1 MRLPLY
7 GSLLAVVPILTSH
20 GISHAASEQNTPAP
34 GLSAQAIAQYEAI
47 PKNLSPETL
56 NSLLGEAL
64 DLVQVYSGAKPGS
77 AEWAELKR
85 HKGELQDLKARLCA
99 GSLIAC

>member
-7 GSLLAVVPILTSH
+7 GLLLAAVPILISH
-20 GISHAASEQNTPAP
+20 GVSHAASEQNTPVP
-34 GLSAQAIAQYEAI
+34 GRSAQAIAQYETI
-47 PKNLSPETL
+47 LKNLSPATL

-85 HKGELQDLKARLCA
+85 HKGELEDLKSRLCA
-99 GSLIAC
+99 GSLISC

>member
-7 GSLLAVVPILTSH
+7 GLLLVAVPILIGH
-20 GISHAASEQNTPAP
+20 GISHAASETTPAP

-47 PKNLSPETL
+47 LRNLSPETL
-56 NSLLGEAL
+56 NSLLSEAL
-64 DLVQVYSGAKPGS
+64 DLVHVYSGATPGT

-85 HKGELQDLKARLCA
+85 HKSELQELKARLCA
-99 GSLIAC
+99 SSLISC

>member
-7 GSLLAVVPILTSH
+7 GSLLLAVPILISH

-47 PKNLSPETL
+47 LKNLSPETL
-56 NSLLGEAL
+56 NS
-64 DLVQVYSGAKPGS
+64 AKHSIWCRSIAAPS
-77 AEWAELKR
+77 P
-85 HKGELQDLKARLCA
+85 ARPN
-99 GSLIAC
+99 GRN

>member
-7 GSLLAVVPILTSH
+7 GLLLAAVPILISH
-20 GISHAASEQNTPAP
+20 GISHAASENTPAP

-47 PKNLSPETL
+47 LKNLSPETL